1 VLEVKYI
8 AGRELAIRFADGL
21 SGILHIDRSFCTGVF
36 EPLQND
42 NLVSCAKVDNGA
54 LNKTGEQNRDRPLFI
69 FCLFLLM
76 GLNELTCYHHRWQS
90 ADLSVPALIE

>member
-1 VLEVKYI
+1 MLEVKYI

-42 NLVSCAKVDNGA
+42 NLVSCAKVDNGS
-54 LNKTGEQNRDRPLFI
+54 LNKTGTDPF
-69 FCLFLLM
+69 LFLLM

>member
-1 VLEVKYI
+1 MLEVKYI

-36 EPLQND
+36 GPLQ
-42 NLVSCAKVDNGA
+42 
-54 LNKTGEQNRDRPLFI
+54 EQKGDRPLFI

>member
-1 VLEVKYI
+1 MLEVKYI

-36 EPLQND
+36 GPLQ
-42 NLVSCAKVDNGA
+42 
-54 LNKTGEQNRDRPLFI
+54 EQNGDRPLFI

>member
-1 VLEVKYI
+1 MLEVKYI

-54 LNKTGEQNRDRPLFI
+54 LNKTGRTKRGQTPVYFLFI
-69 FCLFLLM
+69 FID
-76 GLNELTCYHHRWQS
+76 G
-90 ADLSVPALIE
+90 VK